1 MPTLESLRRQIDTAT
16 DLQSVVSTM
25 KTLAAVSIRQYE
37 QAADALADY
46 NRTVDLGFQILLRGD
61 VRRFEDVPVQGNVA
75 VIIFGSDQGMCGQFN
90 ERIVEFAVDH
100 HRQDH
105 TQVPTSVL
113 VVGARVTAAL
123 AEAGW
128 DADETFHVPTSVSEI
143 TDLVEEMIPRLEFGQ
158 REYGIT
164 SMQIYFNRRSA
175 SAAFIP
181 RHRQLLPIS
190 QQRIAAWRNE
200 PWKSRSLPIFSGD
213 RRELISSLVRQYLLV
228 SLYRACTESLASEN
242 ASRIAAMQAAEKN
255 IDERLDDLQG
265 AFNSLRQSTITEE
278 LLDVITGFEA
288 LTGHRS

>member
-61 VRRFEDVPVQGNVA
+61 VRRFDDIPAQGKVA

-100 HRQDH
+100 HRQEH
-105 TQVPTSVL
+105 AQIPTSVL
-113 VVGARVTAAL
+113 VVGTRVTAAL
-123 AEAGW
+123 AETDW

-164 SMQIYFNRRSA
+164 TVQIYSNRRSA
-175 SAAFIP
+175 SSSFKP
-181 RHRQLLPIS
+181 HHWQLLPIS
-190 QQRIAAWRNE
+190 QQRIAAWRSE
-200 PWKSRSLPIFSGD
+200 PWKSRSLPTFSGD
-213 RRELISSLVRQYLLV
+213 RRKLISSLVRQYLLV
-228 SLYRACTESLASEN
+228 SLYRSCAESLASEN

-255 IDERLDDLQG
+255 IDERLDELRG
-265 AFNSLRQSTITEE
+265 AFNSLRQSRITEE
-278 LLDVITGFEA
+278 LLDVVTGFEA
-288 LTGHRS
+288 LTSHRS